1 MGSPVT
7 REPSLLVRA
16 LRGEKT
22 ERAPFWFMRQAGRY
36 LPEYR
41 ALRAEVPDFIGFCLD
56 PARAAEVTLQPIRRF
71 GMDGA
76 ILFADILLVPYALGL
91 EVSFKEG
98 VGPQLAVVR
107 TRADVEQLAGQ
118 TATSADRLA
127 PVYETVTRVRG
138 ALPDACGLIGFA
150 GSPWTVATYMVE
162 GGGGHDFIEV
172 RRFARRDPGTFGLL
186 IDVLVE
192 ATIAYLDRQIV
203 AGADAVQLFD
213 TWAGILAADEFDRW
227 CIAPTRRIVEAIR
240 ARHPTVPVIGFPRGA
255 GALYRAYA
263 VETGVD
269 AVSLD
274 AGVPLAWAATTLQI
288 GCTLQGNLDNLLLR
302 IGTPALPNEVERI
315 LQTLGSGP
323 FVFNLG
329 HGILPE
335 TPVEHVAALAEQIRA
350 WRRGGT

>member
-1 MGSPVT
+1 MSKPLIA
-7 REPSLLVRA
+7 ELVGR
-16 LRGEKT
+16 RQK
-22 ERAPFWFMRQAGRY
+22 RVPFWLMRQAGRY
-36 LPEYR
+36 LPEYQR
-41 ALRAEVPDFIGFCLD
+41 LRAESPDFLKFCYS
-56 PARAAEVTLQPIRRF
+56 PALTIEAALQPLQRF
-71 GMDGA
+71 RPDAA
-76 ILFADILLVPYALGL
+76 ILFSDILVIPDALGCSVRFVEGSGPLL
-91 EVSFKEG
+91 EPVRSEDAIPRCEPGRLEERLGPVFASVEG
-98 VGPQLAVVR
+98 LRPRLP
-107 TRADVEQLAGQ
+107 ADVA
-118 TATSADRLA
+118 
-127 PVYETVTRVRG
+127 
-138 ALPDACGLIGFA
+138 LIGFA
-150 GSPWTVATYMVE
+150 GAPWTVAVYMVE
-162 GGGGHDFIEV
+162 GRGGTECQTV
-172 RRFARRDPGTFGLL
+172 RSWAYGDPDGFGKL
-186 IDVLVE
+186 IDTLVE
-192 ATIAYLDRQIV
+192 ATTWYLRRQV
-203 AGADAVQLFD
+203 QSGAEVIQVFD
-213 TWAGILAADEFDRW
+213 SWAGRLSEPEFRRWVIQPTARICAALKAEW
-227 CIAPTRRIVEAIR
+227 PELPI
-240 ARHPTVPVIGFPRGA
+240 IGFPRGA